1 MQEACN
7 HSSNLND
14 CDFVRLITAVEKC
27 ILHVIG
33 DRGSNA
39 KLSPSINSNS
49 SYHDI
54 KMSRSFTA
62 TTKIQRDSFVE
73 NHQKSEPEL
82 SDTEKRKSICLT
94 RTSISSINSKKI
106 NSMKSPSQRFN
117 EQCQLTDSKR
127 EINLLQKRY
136 IGKILDQE
144 RTHKV
149 IPVTEVNFRW
159 QLGLLIGEGQYGKV
173 YSCVN
178 LETGESM
185 AMKEIPFRSNDI
197 NAIKVLADEINNVQ
211 GIVHENL
218 VRFYGAE
225 LHRVNKLVL
234 VSEIFQF
241 L

>member
-7 HSSNLND
+7 HSSNLKD
-14 CDFVRLITAVEKC
+14 EDFARLIAAVEKC

-33 DRGSNA
+33 DRGTSSS
-39 KLSPSINSNS
+39 KMSPSITSNS

-54 KMSRSFTA
+54 KMSRSFTL
-62 TTKIQRDSFVE
+62 TNKMHKDSLID
-73 NHQKSEPEL
+73 HYRKSEPEL
-82 SDTEKRKSICLT
+82 SDSEKRI
-94 RTSISSINSKKI
+94 SISLSRHSLGSLHSKKL
-106 NSMKSPSQRFN
+106 NVSKPPSQRFS
-117 EQCQLTDSKR
+117 EQCQLTDIER
-127 EINLLQKRY
+127 EKNLLQKRY

-144 RTHKV
+144 KTQKV

-185 AMKEIPFRSNDI
+185 AMKEIPFKSNDI
-197 NAIKVLADEINNVQ
+197 NAIKELADEINNVQ

-218 VRFYGAE
+218 VKFYGAE
-225 LHRVNKLVL
+225 LHRV
-234 VSEIFQF
+234 SIIIFKNTVNTH
-241 L
+241 